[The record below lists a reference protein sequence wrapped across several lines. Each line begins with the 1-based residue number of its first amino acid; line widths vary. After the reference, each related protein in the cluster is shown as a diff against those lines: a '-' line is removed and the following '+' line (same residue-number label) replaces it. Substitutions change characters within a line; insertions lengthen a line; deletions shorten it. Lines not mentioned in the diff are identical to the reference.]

1 MYKVFVND
9 KPIIFTTSIKN
20 EEDFPVYIYKNTIIE
35 ELIYRLKMGKMTGV
49 YLYSNNLVEAWLEFK
64 EKFKVIVAGG
74 GLVLNNKKEV
84 LFIYR
89 GNKWD
94 LPKGRIEKG
103 EKIEETAI
111 REVEEECGIENLTI
125 QRKLIDTY
133 HLFLMKGEYRLK
145 ETHWYLMHS
154 DYQGVLTPQLEEGIT
169 QVVFKDE
176 IAIQKALI
184 NAYANIQLVYNSY
197 KNGEIL

>member
-20 EEDFPVYIYKNTIIE
+20 EGDFPVYIYKNTIIE
-35 ELIYRLKMGKMTGV
+35 ELIYKLKVGKIEGV
-49 YLYSNNLVEAWLEFK
+49 YLYSNNLDEVWPVFK

-74 GLVLNNKKEV
+74 GLVLNDNNEV

-89 GNKWD
+89 GSKWD
-94 LPKGRIEKG
+94 LPKGRIEEG
-103 EKIEETAI
+103 EEIEETAI

-133 HLFLMKGEYRLK
+133 HLFVMDNEYRLK

-154 DYQGVLTPQLEEGIT
+154 DYEGELIPQLEEGIT
-169 QVVFKDE
+169 EVAFKDE
-176 IAIQKALI
+176 KATQEALM
-184 NAYANIQLVYNSY
+184 NSYANIQLVYNSY
-197 KNGEIL
+197 VKG

>member
-20 EEDFPVYIYKNTIIE
+20 EADFPVYIYKNTIIE
-35 ELIYRLKMGKMTGV
+35 ELIYKLKVGEIEGV
-49 YLYSNNLVEAWLEFK
+49 YLFSNNLAEVWLEFK

-74 GLVLNNKKEV
+74 GLVLNDNNEV

-89 GNKWD
+89 GTKWD
-94 LPKGRIEKG
+94 LPKGRIEEG
-103 EKIEETAI
+103 EGIEETAI

-133 HLFLMKGEYRLK
+133 HLFVMDNEYRLK

-154 DYQGVLTPQLEEGIT
+154 DYDGELIPQLEEGIT
-169 QVVFKDE
+169 EVAFKDE
-176 IAIQKALI
+176 AATQEALM
-184 NAYANIQLVYNSY
+184 NSYANIQLVYNSY
-197 KNGEIL
+197 VKG

>member
-20 EEDFPVYIYKNTIIE
+20 EDNYPVYIYKNESIE
-35 ELIYRLKMGKMTGV
+35 ELIYKLKIGDLKGV
-49 YLYSNNLVEAWLEFK
+49 YLFSNNLAETWKAFK
-64 EKFKVIVAGG
+64 IKFKVIVAGG
-74 GLVLNNKKEV
+74 GLVLNNHNDV

-94 LPKGRIEKG
+94 LPKGRIEEG
-103 EKIEETAI
+103 EEIEETAI

-125 QRKLIDTY
+125 KRKLLVTY
-133 HLFLMKGEYRLK
+133 HLFAQQNQYRLK

-154 DYQGVLTPQLEEGIT
+154 DYEGILTPQLEEGIT
-169 QVVFKDE
+169 DVAFKNGKE
-176 IAIQKALI
+176 IKKALK
-184 NAYANIQLVYNSY
+184 NTYENIQLVYESY
-197 KNGEIL
+197 INETD

>member
-20 EEDFPVYIYKNTIIE
+20 EADFPVYIYKNTIIE
-35 ELIYRLKMGKMTGV
+35 ELIYKLKVGKIEGV
-49 YLYSNNLVEAWLEFK
+49 YLYSNNLAEVWLEFK

-74 GLVLNNKKEV
+74 GLVLNDNNEV

-89 GNKWD
+89 GSKWD
-94 LPKGRIEKG
+94 LPKGRIEEG
-103 EKIEETAI
+103 EGIEETAI

-133 HLFLMKGEYRLK
+133 HLFVMDNEYRLK

-154 DYQGVLTPQLEEGIT
+154 DYDGELIPQLEEGIT
-169 QVVFKDE
+169 EVAFKDE
-176 IAIQKALI
+176 KATQEALK
-184 NAYANIQLVYNSY
+184 NSYANIQLVYNSY
-197 KNGEIL
+197 ANG

>member
-20 EEDFPVYIYKNTIIE
+20 EGDFPVYIYKNTIIE
-35 ELIYRLKMGKMTGV
+35 ELIYKLKVGKIEGV
-49 YLYSNNLVEAWLEFK
+49 YLYSNNLDEVWPVFK

-74 GLVLNNKKEV
+74 GLVLNDNNEV

-89 GNKWD
+89 GSKWD
-94 LPKGRIEKG
+94 LPKGRIEEG
-103 EKIEETAI
+103 EEIEETAI

-133 HLFLMKGEYRLK
+133 HLFVMDNEYRLK

-154 DYQGVLTPQLEEGIT
+154 DYEGELIPQLEEGIT
-169 QVVFKDE
+169 EVAFKDKE
-176 IAIQKALI
+176 ATQEALM
-184 NAYANIQLVYNSY
+184 NSYANIQLVYNSY
-197 KNGEIL
+197 VKG

>member
-20 EEDFPVYIYKNTIIE
+20 EADFPVYIYKNTIIE
-35 ELIYRLKMGKMTGV
+35 ELIYKLKVGEIEGV
-49 YLYSNNLVEAWLEFK
+49 YLYSNNLDEVWPVFK

-74 GLVLNNKKEV
+74 GLVLNDNNEV

-89 GNKWD
+89 GSKWD
-94 LPKGRIEKG
+94 LPKGRIEEG
-103 EKIEETAI
+103 EEIEETAI

-133 HLFLMKGEYRLK
+133 HLFVMDNEYRLK

-154 DYQGVLTPQLEEGIT
+154 DYEGELIPQLEEGIT
-169 QVVFKDE
+169 EVAFKDE
-176 IAIQKALI
+176 KATQEALM
-184 NAYANIQLVYNSY
+184 NSYANIQLVYNSY
-197 KNGEIL
+197 VKG